1 MCASAIDKKNRQW
14 QKQLADDTEGGVRS
28 LSSMTSA
35 LVHVESLRVAS
46 FVTAWSCYHGHCSVS
61 GRERATGHS
70 YQTFKCQTR
79 PQARPQF
86 AFNWWAKH
94 TTVWVLEFFI
104 VSRAA
109 RACMCRGTP
118 GSVSWSKPQ
127 PREEE
132 ARGRPSPL
140 GQWGPPRAV
149 SCPLA
154 LKLQHGASPSWAAC
168 HVLCHCREKRT
179 NSTSCVRCCSVVD
192 FDYFFKTLRCFERE
206 NFAQLF
212 RHWSMHTYFRVILL
226 DEGH

>member
-1 MCASAIDKKNRQW
+1 MHWSTWRACVSRPSLLPGHVTTDTVQSRVVSEP
-14 QKQLADDTEGGVRS
+14 LATPIR
-28 LSSMTSA
+28 LSN
-35 LVHVESLRVAS
+35 VKHVPKRGPSLRLIDEPN
-46 FVTAWSCYHGHCSVS
+46 TPRC
-61 GRERATGHS
+61 
-70 YQTFKCQTR
+70 
-79 PQARPQF
+79 
-86 AFNWWAKH
+86 
-94 TTVWVLEFFI
+94 VLEFFI

-132 ARGRPSPL
+132 ARGRPLPL

-179 NSTSCVRCCSVVD
+179 NSTSCVRCCSGVD

-206 NFAQLF
+206 NFSQLF
-212 RHWSMHTYFRVILL
+212 RH
-226 DEGH
+226 